1 MPIFCRKMNH
11 CMGVFLSNLSDY
23 RANPACGLPD
33 DMPWISVRPGHADE
47 RRGAISET
55 LRMKIP

>member
-1 MPIFCRKMNH
+1 
-11 CMGVFLSNLSDY
+11 MGVFLSNLSDY